1 MGSVNVVK
9 IRNPWGVERYNGS
22 LADSKLTDAQKA
34 QLGGHASKND
44 GIYFMTMMEYR
55 TAFKSVMVT
64 WYDEWKRTQKYA
76 SWDRVSSIR
85 DAKNSAKFTNPTDQ
99 RAILGAAG
107 A

>member
-1 MGSVNVVK
+1 MGNVNVVK

-22 LADSKLTDAQKA
+22 LADSKLTAAQKN
-34 QLGGHASKND
+34 QLGGHTSAND
-44 GIYFMTMMEYR
+44 GIYYMTMKEFK
-55 TAFKSVMVT
+55 TAFYSVVVT
-64 WYDEWKRTQKYA
+64 FYDDWKRTQKYA